1 MEEEIN
7 HSDEKLIKKICR
19 ENFPAGSFE
28 NERCQ
33 EELAKLETISREAE
47 EFCQQHSFPTETDR
61 RKCQKTAEICEKAV
75 KICVSRNGP
84 QSRRCQEKKDTCQ
97 SLVKNN
103 HSLRKMLQKMGKNCQ
118 INRIN
123 IEAAIKGRNSKNS
136 VQTSVSFGSTVE
148 EQGHIVKY
156 FAGAEIQLPEKSAQY
171 EVSYEVKVV
180 YPKINHRW
188 NTKQLLEEEL
198 KMELEGKVRYGHKEN
213 LREIVFKSI
222 MEKSEQ
228 QRQAVR
234 KSPEFVKC
242 SEHEQ
247 QNKILSATCMKVRH
261 QSASIDKV
269 YLTIELPE
277 QINEQPALLKLE
289 EYVKSFFVSQLVV
302 QRESSNSSTKEITIV
317 LDLSR
322 AGDEAQLKVEHS
334 GYQWAVKN
342 IRLPSCFRGVVPMS
356 LRNRVAY
363 RLLQKITHNQAPASC
378 RIEPTYIGT
387 FDNKTFNYEMNDCKH
402 LLFKDCS
409 GKVPVAVLA
418 QRASGSNSAKSVEIL
433 SGVTKAVLKPKS
445 STEASGMTIDLKVQD
460 EKKTIELSAGQVHVE
475 KSPKSG
481 EVLVEIKRYADN
493 VYNLIFHKEMLQVIH
508 NLKLSLN
515 FQLLYICII
524 FVINI
529 LELFL

>member
-1 MEEEIN
+1 MEEEIS
-7 HSDEKLIKKICR
+7 HSDEKLIKKICK
-19 ENFPAGSFE
+19 ENFPADSFE

-47 EFCQQHSFPTETDR
+47 ELCQEHSFPTETDR
-61 RKCQKTAEICEKAV
+61 KRCQKTADICEKAV
-75 KICVSRNGP
+75 KICLSRNGL
-84 QSRRCQEKKDTCQ
+84 QSSSCQEKKETCQ
-97 SLVKNN
+97 SLVKSN
-103 HSLRKMLQKMGKNCQ
+103 HSLRKMLQKMGKNSQ

-123 IEAAIKGRNSKNS
+123 IRAAIKGRNSKNS

-148 EQGHIVKY
+148 DQGRIVKY
-156 FAGAEIQLPEKSAQY
+156 FAGAEVQLPEKSAQY
-171 EVSYEVKVV
+171 EASYEVKVV

-213 LREIVFKSI
+213 LREIVFKSV
-222 MEKSEQ
+222 MEKSEE

-234 KSPEFVKC
+234 KSPEFQKC

-247 QNKILSATCMKVRH
+247 QNTILSPTCMKVRH

-277 QINEQPALLKLE
+277 QVSQQPSLLKLE
-289 EYVKSFFVSQLVV
+289 EYIKSFFVSQLSVR
-302 QRESSNSSTKEITIV
+302 RESSNRSPKEITIV
-317 LDLSR
+317 LDISR

-342 IRLPSCFRGVVPMS
+342 VRLPKCFRGVVPMS

-378 RIEPTYIGT
+378 RIEPTYVGT
-387 FDNKTFNYEMNDCKH
+387 FDNKTFHYEMNDCKH

-418 QRASGSNSAKSVEIL
+418 RSTSESSSAKTVEIL
-433 SGVTKAVLKPKS
+433 SGVVKAVLKPKS
-445 STEASGMTIDLKVQD
+445 STEASGLTIDLRVQD
-460 EKKTIELSAGQVHVE
+460 EKKTIELSAGEVHVE

-493 VYNLIFHKEMLQVIH
+493 VYNLIFHKEMLQVMH
-508 NLKLSLN
+508 KFYNLIIINN
-515 FQLLYICII
+515 FAI
-524 FVINI
+524 FY
-529 LELFL
+529 EKC